1 MRTARTI
8 ALLATLAAGL
18 VLVTSASAQ
27 APPRGT
33 PNLAAMALAPSD
45 LGPRARV
52 LRQAYVRTQGSV
64 AAYVRQYRIGS
75 ARVGRKRLLTLNN
88 SIELFPSVARA
99 GQLMRAIPIALRG
112 LDPDALAREF
122 ERASGGIRV
131 TDVRIGKTTRLP
143 AGDRAFA
150 KPIRIATRVGALHVV
165 LAFVQVDRVI
175 AILNF
180 SGVPKVKVG
189 VPQARVLGRAVAR
202 RISAGLR
209 PAVTSPPTLSG
220 TPLVGQTLTAG
231 TGTWSNQPT
240 RYTYAW
246 GRCDASGANCTA
258 IAGATARTYT
268 LTSADAGLTVRVAVT
283 ARNRHGSMTAIS
295 AASQAVVG
303 PPVNTALPT
312 ISGTVA
318 QGQLLT
324 AVVGTWTGSPTFT
337 FQWRR
342 CDATGGACVDIAGA
356 TGQTYLLG
364 AADMGTTIRVAVTGT
379 NAAGSASA
387 VSAQTTA
394 VP

>member
-1 MRTARTI
+1 
-8 ALLATLAAGL
+8 
-18 VLVTSASAQ
+18 
-27 APPRGT
+27 
-33 PNLAAMALAPSD
+33 MALAPSD

-52 LRQAYVRTQGSV
+52 LNQGYVRTQGSV

-75 ARVGRKRLLTLNN
+75 ARVGRKRLLTLDN
-88 SIELFPSVARA
+88 SIELFPTVARA

-112 LDPDALAREF
+112 LDPDALAAEF

-131 TDVRIGKTTRLP
+131 TDVRIGKTTRLR

-150 KPIRIATRVGALHVV
+150 KPIRIVTRVGALHVV

-175 AILNF
+175 AILRF

-240 RYTYAW
+240 RYTYTW

-258 IAGATARTYT
+258 ISGATARTYT

-283 ARNRHGSMTAIS
+283 ARNRHGSVSAVS

-303 PPVNTALPT
+303 PPANTALPT

-318 QGQLLT
+318 QGQTLT
-324 AVVGTWTGSPTFT
+324 AAPGTWTGSPTFT
-337 FQWRR
+337 YQWRR
-342 CDATGGACVDIAGA
+342 CDATGGACVDVAGA

-364 AADMGTTIRVAVTGT
+364 AADLGTTIRVAVTGT